1 MRMMTVDDSSV
12 VRKIIR
18 AASGVLEYE
27 LEEAESGLE
36 ALEILEKF
44 DGQIDLILLD
54 WNMPGMNGYELLQK
68 IKSTPKYKNIPVMMV
83 TTEGQKE
90 NIVMA
95 VKAGAAHYMTKPF
108 AMEDLIKRI
117 LECMGKGAI

>member
-1 MRMMTVDDSSV
+1 MRIMTVDDSSV

-18 AASGVLEYE
+18 AAAEVLQYE
-27 LEEAESGLE
+27 LEEAESGME
-36 ALEILEKF
+36 ALEILEKLN
-44 DGQIDLILLD
+44 GEIDLILLD

-68 IKSTPKYKNIPVMMV
+68 LKSIDKYRSIPVMMV

-95 VKAGAAHYMTKPF
+95 VKAGAVHYMTKPF

-117 LECMGKGAI
+117 LECMGRGPI

>member
-18 AASGVLEYE
+18 AASEVLEYE

-36 ALEILEKF
+36 ALEILRKL

-95 VKAGAAHYMTKPF
+95 VKAGASHYMTKPF

>member
-18 AASGVLEYE
+18 AASEVLEYE

-36 ALEILEKF
+36 ALEILVKL

-95 VKAGAAHYMTKPF
+95 VKAGASHYMTKPF